1 MIMGQTGYSCTYPML
16 LCPGIVRLRCVQG
29 NISGW
34 GNPPDSGIMVD
45 GAEASTLIER
55 CQRIANFLGIQCS
68 ERAPNKYYQC
78 HLLMFR

>member
-29 NISGW
+29 NISGL
-34 GNPPDSGIMVD
+34 GNPPDSGIMEG
-45 GAEASTLIER
+45 GAEASTWIEVS
-55 CQRIANFLGIQCS
+55 ANFLGIKCL